1 MFRTLKDGGGHAGGR
16 TAGGSANSGMT
27 MKQGWD
33 GLEVGMPYP
42 VSLPFED
49 KRLLAQV
56 IQGSFNKGFW
66 LFASNDARNRFRLL
80 CFAFGGVRS
89 SRGSLGL

>member
-1 MFRTLKDGGGHAGGR
+1 MFRTLKDGGHADGH

-49 KRLLAQV
+49 KRVLAQV
-56 IQGSFNKGFW
+56 
-66 LFASNDARNRFRLL
+66 RTR
-80 CFAFGGVRS
+80 
-89 SRGSLGL
+89 